1 MRNAEG
7 KKQNNVKYGK
17 LPYAG
22 DMPLPQCTHRWAY
35 TKTYGAVS
43 FLLNDWDIIYR
54 PTQLNAM

>member
-43 FLLNDWDIIYR
+43 FLLND
-54 PTQLNAM
+54 